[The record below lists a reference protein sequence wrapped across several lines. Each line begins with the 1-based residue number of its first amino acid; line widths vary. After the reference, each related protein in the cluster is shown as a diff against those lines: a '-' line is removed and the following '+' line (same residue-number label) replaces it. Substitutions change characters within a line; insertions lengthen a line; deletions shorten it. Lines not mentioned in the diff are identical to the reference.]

1 VVLAIVTE
9 GKNIPLEFRRQR
21 MSAGKKCYLTSASHV
36 GETGIVIEV
45 VIAIT
50 TATVVIGFVTIV

>member
-1 VVLAIVTE
+1 MNV
-9 GKNIPLEFRRQR
+9 
-21 MSAGKKCYLTSASHV
+21 GKKSYITSASHV
-36 GETGIVIEV
+36 GETRIVIEV